1 MCCSKTVS
9 CLVRNL
15 ARQCDASRAAQ
26 GECISQVAQKR
37 LEYAANGRY
46 LPSCWV
52 GFCLGYVPF
61 SESLFTLP
69 WGHTHED
76 YGMLSALGLC
86 CAGQGKEWSPREG
99 SGEVWG
105 HKPAWIVYLSLS
117 FICLFFVCLSS
128 PPPPFKAKHL
138 SLPKTNTPYLLNSQC
153 ISSLALSI
161 LVSGALAQVIS
172 ITIHSL
178 PA

>member
-46 LPSCWV
+46 LPSCWWV
-52 GFCLGYVPF
+52 FVWATFHSLSPYSLCLEGTHMRTMACWVLLGCAVLVRVRNGVPGKARVRY
-61 SESLFTLP
+61 EVTSL
-69 WGHTHED
+69 
-76 YGMLSALGLC
+76 LGL
-86 CAGQGKEWSPREG
+86 S
-99 SGEVWG
+99 
-105 HKPAWIVYLSLS
+105 
-117 FICLFFVCLSS
+117 ICLWVLFACFLFVCRP